1 MSDLKKAYE
10 LTASLLSHQSYQ
22 TLTQALINYF
32 NTLNNINDVV
42 AYEIFGDTAQ
52 NDILIRRFPV
62 SLSEDYKDE
71 NNDLLLRYLSKH
83 NGGVNKVNDNGQDYI
98 FLDIHTEVPRRLILI
113 KGQAEPKDMD
123 SINGLYQI
131 YANQVSLL
139 DSKERDVLTGLPNRQ
154 TLETTLNDILSF
166 YQKNPVSNNDL
177 CSWLTVIDI
186 DNFKNINDTFGHLYG
201 DEVLIHFSTLMK
213 KTFRYSDFLFRYG
226 GEEFIVILNNADN
239 TITNHTLEKFRKTV
253 EEFNFPSGQV
263 TISLGYT
270 KIEPALPSTAII
282 EKADKAMY
290 FAKSHGKN
298 QVVNSTDIKDNNIP
312 TTGEIDLF

>member
-10 LTASLLSHQSYQ
+10 ITSSLLSHQSYQ

-83 NGGVNKVNDNGQDYI
+83 NGGVNKVNDSGQDYI

-123 SINGLYQI
+123 SIIGLYQI

-154 TLETTLNDILSF
+154 TLENTLTDILSF
-166 YQKNPVSNNDL
+166 YQKKPVSNNDL
-177 CSWLTVIDI
+177 YSWLTVIDI

-226 GEEFIVILNNADN
+226 GEEFIFILNNADN
-239 TITNHTLEKFRKTV
+239 
-253 EEFNFPSGQV
+253 
-263 TISLGYT
+263 
-270 KIEPALPSTAII
+270 
-282 EKADKAMY
+282 
-290 FAKSHGKN
+290 
-298 QVVNSTDIKDNNIP
+298 
-312 TTGEIDLF
+312 